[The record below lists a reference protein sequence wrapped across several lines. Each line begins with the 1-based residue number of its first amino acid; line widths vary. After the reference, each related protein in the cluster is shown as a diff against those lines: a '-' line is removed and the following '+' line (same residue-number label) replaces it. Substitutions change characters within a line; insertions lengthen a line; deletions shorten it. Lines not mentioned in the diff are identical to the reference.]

1 MTCKFLQTSIVT
13 NEIRPTIQFVHEYP
27 DKKIISICTDDIMN
41 GITMKFKKYKSY
53 GDVIF
58 IPIELPMKLLS

>member
-27 DKKIISICTDDIMN
+27 DKKIISVYIDDIMD
-41 GITMKFKKYKSY
+41 GITMNFKKYKSY
-53 GDVIF
+53 GDEIF
-58 IPIELPMKLLS
+58 IPIELPMKLPS